1 MITVL
6 SRSIENIDLICPE
19 VTVVDMYVGNLW
31 FFAWKTR
38 RNEEKHGKLTVGHE
52 MGMTSDI
59 KLGFRLDLENLE

>member
-1 MITVL
+1 
-6 SRSIENIDLICPE
+6 
-19 VTVVDMYVGNLW
+19 MYVGDLW

-59 KLGFRLDLENLE
+59 KLGFRLDLENIE